1 VISSM
6 GDNAAS
12 PRLYAGTY
20 ARNGGAGLHAL
31 GFAPG
36 HGWSIKDSYLG
47 ARNASFGTYARRH
60 QLYYFVDEAQGS
72 LGAFRY
78 NENGWESLARVA
90 THGDAPC
97 YVALNAEQSCLVVAN
112 YGSGSIALFR
122 LDAETG
128 LPLSSPDVRRNFG
141 SGPVQERQDGPHAH
155 CACFSPD
162 QRWLYHVDLGT
173 DEILAYPFDR
183 SAVAIGQR
191 QLAFA
196 AAAGSGPRHLVF
208 HSKQP
213 LALLVSELAST
224 LIVLEVGEGQLKVR
238 QVVSTLP
245 ADFTGESLGGHLSL
259 NASGDRVYVTNRGH
273 DSIAVFA
280 WNTQGTLN
288 LLEHVPSSGT
298 SPRAFVLLEDHQQL
312 LLANEED
319 GSVVAYSLDTDGRL
333 SMTDRLVIPG
343 AAFLLVEHS

>member
-1 VISSM
+1 M
-6 GDNAAS
+6 
-12 PRLYAGTY
+12 
-20 ARNGGAGLHAL
+20 
-31 GFAPG
+31 
-36 HGWSIKDSYLG
+36 
-47 ARNASFGTYARRH
+47 
-60 QLYYFVDEAQGS
+60 
-72 LGAFRY
+72 
-78 NENGWESLARVA
+78 A

-97 YVALNAEQSCLVVAN
+97 YVALNADQSCLVVAN

-128 LPLSSPDVRRNFG
+128 LPLAPPNVRCNFG
-141 SGPVQERQDGPHAH
+141 SGPVEERQGGPHAH

-183 SAVAIGQR
+183 KSVAIGGR

-208 HSKQP
+208 HPEQP

-224 LIVLEVGEGQLKVR
+224 LTLLEVGEGQLKAR

-245 ADFTGESLGGHLSL
+245 ADFTGKSLGGHLSL

-273 DSIAVFA
+273 DSVSVFA
-280 WNTQGTLN
+280 WDTQGVLN
-288 LLEHVPSSGT
+288 LLQHVPSNGA
-298 SPRAFVLLEDHQQL
+298 SPRAFILLEDQQQFL
-312 LLANEED
+312 IANEED
-319 GSVVAYSLDTDGRL
+319 SSVVAYSLDTDGRL
-333 SMTDRLVIPG
+333 SMSGRLSIPG
-343 AAFLLVEHS
+343 AAFLLVEHG

>member
-1 VISSM
+1 LE
-6 GDNAAS
+6 AQ
-12 PRLYAGTY
+12 
-20 ARNGGAGLHAL
+20 
-31 GFAPG
+31 
-36 HGWSIKDSYLG
+36 
-47 ARNASFGTYARRH
+47 NASFGTYAWQH
-60 QLYYFVDEAQGS
+60 QLYYFVDEEQGS
-72 LGAFRY
+72 LGAFRRK
-78 NENGWESLARVA
+78 ENGWDSLSRVA

-97 YVALNAEQSCLVVAN
+97 YVALNADQSCLVVAN

-128 LPLSSPDVRRNFG
+128 LPLAPPNVRCNFG
-141 SGPVQERQDGPHAH
+141 SGPVEERQGGPHAH

-183 SAVAIGQR
+183 KSVAIGGR

-208 HSKQP
+208 HPEQP

-224 LIVLEVGEGQLKVR
+224 LTLLEVGEGQLKAR

-245 ADFTGESLGGHLSL
+245 ADFTGKSLGGHLSL

-273 DSIAVFA
+273 DSVSVFA
-280 WNTQGTLN
+280 WDTQGVLN
-288 LLEHVPSSGT
+288 LLQHVPSNGA
-298 SPRAFVLLEDHQQL
+298 SPRAFILLEDQQQFL
-312 LLANEED
+312 IANEED
-319 GSVVAYSLDTDGRL
+319 SSVVAYSLDTDGRL
-333 SMTDRLVIPG
+333 SMSGRLSIPG
-343 AAFLLVEHS
+343 AAFLLVEHG